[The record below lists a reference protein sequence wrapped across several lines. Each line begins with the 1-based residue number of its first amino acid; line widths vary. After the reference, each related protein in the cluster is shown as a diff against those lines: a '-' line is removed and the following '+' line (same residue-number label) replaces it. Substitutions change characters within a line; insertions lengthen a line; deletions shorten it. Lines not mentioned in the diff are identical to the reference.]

1 VKASFLVSTNVFD
14 TNVQTSGGVMLNT
27 IRFLESVGAN
37 GLSSADYAATVAALD
52 VDQSERNALLQRNHV
67 ALNDLLGGRQK
78 MFFAV
83 LAPKEAPFRE
93 DPPAED
99 EPLGIPPDTDNPD

>member
-1 VKASFLVSTNVFD
+1 
-14 TNVQTSGGVMLNT
+14 MLNT

-37 GLSSADYAATVAALD
+37 VMSPAEYAAAITVLD
-52 VDQSERNALLQRNHV
+52 VDQSEKVALLQRDH
-67 ALNDLLGGRQK
+67 AGLNGLLEGRQT

-83 LAPKEAPFRE
+83 MAPEEAPFRE

-99 EPLGIPPDTDNPD
+99 EPVGIPPDTEVPD